1 MLTAVQERSLGCARD
16 DGAGGKNVFQ
26 HTGKANPVSLRS
38 PDPVTCDRVRRT
50 WEWYNTQNGDSV
62 PFCRG
67 GGRSDWR
74 PGDVRC
80 QTVRCQTA
88 VLPYRHRKRCRGIFV
103 IRGQA
108 DDVWKT
114 QSGNLFSRKPSG
126 IAPYIFAAKPP
137 PKPRTPNPE
146 PLNPSTDLHDLLTQ
160 RRPSYE

>member
-1 MLTAVQERSLGCARD
+1 MFEEKAAARRRFPARTCGMLTAAQKDPSAALSMTKR
-16 DGAGGKNVFQ
+16 GGKTHFQ
-26 HTGKANPVSLRS
+26 HTGEANPVSLRS

-80 QTVRCQTA
+80 QTA
-88 VLPYRHRKRCRGIFV
+88 VLPYRHRNRCRGIFV

-137 PKPRTPNPE
+137 PQP
-146 PLNPSTDLHDLLTQ
+146 
-160 RRPSYE
+160 